1 MNIIIILGPPGVG
14 KGTQAVRLVQMGWIH
29 ISTGDIL
36 RESIEKGD
44 TLGNKVAQYVHRGEL
59 VPNHLIVE
67 VLKQKLQEV
76 DRNSNIVLDGFPR
89 NVEQAKALEGL
100 IKVDKVLYLKCNDE
114 QIIKRLTARRIC
126 PQCGEVYNIITKPPS
141 DNMRCDKC
149 GSSLTQR
156 EDDREDVIRKR
167 LDVYYRETVPLVEYY
182 RRNGLLEEIDATGTI
197 DEVFAQIREKIEE
210 WAKRK

>member
-1 MNIIIILGPPGVG
+1 MNIVILGPPGVG
-14 KGTQAVRLVQMGWIH
+14 KGTQAVRLAQMGWIH

-44 TLGNKVAQYVHRGEL
+44 TLGNKVAEYVHRGEL

-67 VLKQKLQEV
+67 VLKQKLQEI

-89 NVEQAKALEGL
+89 NVEQARALEGL
-100 IKVDKVLYLKCNDE
+100 IKVDKVLYLKCSDE

-126 PQCGEVYNIITKPPS
+126 PRCGEVYNIITRPPS

-149 GSSLTQR
+149 GSSLIQR

-167 LDVYYRETVPLVEYY
+167 LDVYHRETAPLVEYY

>member
-1 MNIIIILGPPGVG
+1 MNIVILGPPGVG
-14 KGTQAVRLVQMGWIH
+14 KGTQAVRLAQMGWIH

-44 TLGNKVAQYVHRGEL
+44 TLGNKVAEYVHRGEL

-67 VLKQKLQEV
+67 VLKQKLQEI

-100 IKVDKVLYLKCNDE
+100 IKVDKVLYLKCSDE

-126 PQCGEVYNIITKPPS
+126 PRCGEVYNIITRPPS

-149 GSSLTQR
+149 GSSLIQR

-167 LDVYYRETVPLVEYY
+167 LDVYHRETAPLVEYY

>member
-1 MNIIIILGPPGVG
+1 MNIVILGPPGVG
-14 KGTQAVRLVQMGWIH
+14 KGTQAVRLAQMGWIH

-44 TLGNKVAQYVHRGEL
+44 TLGNKVAEYVHRGEL

-67 VLKQKLQEV
+67 VLKQKLQEI

-100 IKVDKVLYLKCNDE
+100 IKVDKVLYLKCSDE

-126 PQCGEVYNIITKPPS
+126 PRCGEVYNIITRPPS

-149 GSSLTQR
+149 GSSLIQR

-167 LDVYYRETVPLVEYY
+167 LDVYHRETAPLVEYY
-182 RRNGLLEEIDATGTI
+182 RRNELLEEIDATGTI